1 MSPAQSTTDVGE
13 QIQKERFPEA
23 ESRLRIEAWLQ
34 SIAEGFDTAKLH
46 DEVDPYAAEEFNSY
60 IRGAQASLI
69 NDSGA
74 FLRSGLP
81 WQWLTTRLS
90 SLVRL
95 SWPDGGLDDEVSRTV
110 MAAMTTANWAASN
123 VQTVSCCV
131 DWDPASFLSTQYDQ
145 EFLPRLGEVV
155 TLTGWDNQ
163 VQSMTCSEYIQQTW
177 PIYGMS
183 ILYAVEDAIG
193 TSVATAHREY

>member
-13 QIQKERFPEA
+13 QSQKERFPEA
-23 ESRLRIEAWLQ
+23 ESRLRTEAWLQ
-34 SIAEGFDTAKLH
+34 SISEGFDTAKLH
-46 DEVDPYAAEEFNSY
+46 AEVDPYAAEEPSSY
-60 IRGAQASLI
+60 ISGAQASLI
-69 NDSGA
+69 DRSGE

-95 SWPDGGLDDEVSRTV
+95 CWPDGGLDDVVSRTV
-110 MAAMTTANWAASN
+110 MATMTTANWATRN
-123 VQTVSCCV
+123 VQMISCCV
-131 DWDPASFLSTQYDQ
+131 EWDPASFLSTQYDQ
-145 EFLPRLGEVV
+145 NFLPRLGEVI

-163 VQSMTCSEYIQQTW
+163 VQSMTCTEYIQQTW

>member
-1 MSPAQSTTDVGE
+1 MSSAQSTTDAGE
-13 QIQKERFPEA
+13 QTQKERFPEA
-23 ESRLRIEAWLQ
+23 ESRLRIEAWLP
-34 SIAEGFDTAKLH
+34 SIVEGFETAKPH
-46 DEVDPYAAEEFNSY
+46 DEVDPYAAEEPNSY
-60 IRGAQASLI
+60 TRAAQASLI
-69 NDSGA
+69 DDSGA

-95 SWPDGGLDDEVSRTV
+95 SWPDGELDDEVSRTV
-110 MAAMTTANWAASN
+110 VAAMTTSDWAAKN
-123 VQTVSCCV
+123 EQMVSCCV
-131 DWDPASFLSTQYDQ
+131 DWDPASFLLTQYDQ
-145 EFLPRLGEVV
+145 NFLPRLGEVV